1 MISVRGL
8 SKTFGS
14 TVAVNNISFDVNNGE
29 VLGFL
34 GPNGAGKTTTMR
46 ILTCYL
52 SPDNGTATVAGFDV
66 FENSLEVRKRVGYLP
81 ESAPLYLDMDV
92 VSYLRFVADIR
103 GIPRNLTGER
113 IRRMVDTCGLSSV
126 VGRNIGELS
135 KGYKQRVGLAQTLI
149 HDPEILILDEPT
161 TGLDPSQIIEIR
173 ELIKEIG
180 RERTVIL
187 STHIL
192 PEVEATCSRVLI
204 INEGVI
210 VASGTPEELHA
221 AVGGEDLIHVSIKTG
236 GGPAEGGGAQ
246 GGGAEGGGAQGGG
259 AEGGGAEGGGAE
271 GGGAQG
277 SGVEDAL
284 SSLAG
289 VTSVERKAEASGGYS
304 KYIVKA
310 SNGADLAEAMF
321 RVAVD
326 RGWTLNELKRET
338 LSLEDIF
345 LKLTTREA

>member
-1 MISVRGL
+1 MIAVRDL
-8 SKTFGS
+8 SKNFGS
-14 TVAVNNISFDVNNGE
+14 TAAVKNISFDVSKGE

-52 SPDNGTATVAGFDV
+52 SPDHGTATVAGFDV
-66 FENSLEVRKRVGYLP
+66 IEDSLEVRKRVGYLP
-81 ESAPLYLDMDV
+81 ESAPIYQDMDV

-103 GIPRNLTGER
+103 GIPRDLTDER
-113 IRRMVDTCGLSSV
+113 IRRMIDTCGLTKV

-221 AVGGEDLIHVSIKTG
+221 AAGGEDVIHVSIRTG
-236 GGPAEGGGAQ
+236 ASPEEGTAPAGGGAP
-246 GGGAEGGGAQGGG
+246 AQGGS
-259 AEGGGAEGGGAE
+259 AD
-271 GGGAQG
+271 G
-277 SGVEDAL
+277 SAGVKESL
-284 SSLAG
+284 STIGG
-289 VTSVERKAEASGGYS
+289 VTSAEIAADVGGGYTRYAVKASGG
-304 KYIVKA
+304 
-310 SNGADLAEAMF
+310 ADVEEAIFKM
-321 RVAVD
+321 AVD
-326 RGWTLNELKRET
+326 RGWIINQLKRET

-345 LKLTTREA
+345 LKVTTREV

>member
-1 MISVRGL
+1 MISVKDL
-8 SKTFGS
+8 SKTFGN
-14 TVAVNNISFDVNNGE
+14 TAAVNSISFEVDRGE

-52 SPDNGTATVAGFDV
+52 SPDDGTATVAGFDV
-66 FENSLEVRKRVGYLP
+66 MEDSIEVRRRVGYLP
-81 ESAPLYLDMDV
+81 ESAPLYQDMDV
-92 VSYLRFVADIR
+92 VSYLKFVADIR
-103 GIPRNLTGER
+103 GIPRDLTSER
-113 IRRMVDTCGLSSV
+113 IRRMIATCGLSKV
-126 VGRNIGELS
+126 LGRNIGELS

-204 INEGVI
+204 INEGAI
-210 VASGTPEELHA
+210 VASGTPEELQTA
-221 AVGGEDLIHVSIKTG
+221 AGGEEVIHVSIRAPGAPAG
-236 GGPAEGGGAQ
+236 GADAPEGGA
-246 GGGAEGGGAQGGG
+246 AHSA
-259 AEGGGAEGGGAE
+259 
-271 GGGAQG
+271 
-277 SGVEDAL
+277 GVTDAL
-284 SSLAG
+284 SSIAG
-289 VTSVERKAEASGGYS
+289 VAAAEVEDSGGGYTRYS
-304 KYIVKA
+304 LKA
-310 SNGADLAEAMF
+310 GGGTDLAADVF
-321 RVAVD
+321 RMAVE
-326 RGWTLNELKRET
+326 RGWTINELRRET

-345 LKLTTREA
+345 LKLTTREITR

>member
-1 MISVRGL
+1 MISVRDL
-8 SKTFGS
+8 SKSFGS
-14 TVAVNNISFDVNNGE
+14 TVAVNDISFDVNKGE

-52 SPDNGTATVAGFDV
+52 APDNGTATVAGFDV
-66 FENSLEVRKRVGYLP
+66 FEDSLEVRKRVGYLP

-92 VSYLRFVADIR
+92 VSYLRFVADVR
-103 GIPRNLTGER
+103 GIPRDHTGER
-113 IRRMVDTCGLSSV
+113 IRRMVDVCGLSKV

-135 KGYKQRVGLAQTLI
+135 KGYRQRVGLAQTLI

-221 AVGGEDLIHVSIKTG
+221 AAGGEDEIHVSIRAGDAST
-236 GGPAEGGGAQ
+236 EGAGAQ
-246 GGGAEGGGAQGGG
+246 GA
-259 AEGGGAEGGGAE
+259 
-271 GGGAQG
+271 
-277 SGVEDAL
+277 GVEEAL
-284 SSLAG
+284 SALG
-289 VTSVERKAEASGGYS
+289 GITSVEKAGEASGGYS
-304 KYIVKA
+304 KYIVKV
-310 SNGADLAEAMF
+310 SDGAELAETIFGM
-321 RVAVD
+321 AVE
-326 RGWTLNELKRET
+326 RGWTMNELKRET

-345 LKLTTREA
+345 LKLTTRED

>member
-1 MISVRGL
+1 MISVRDL

-14 TVAVNNISFDVNNGE
+14 TAAVNNISFDVNRGE

-52 SPDNGTATVAGFDV
+52 SPDHGTATVAGFDV
-66 FENSLEVRKRVGYLP
+66 IEDSLEVRKRVGYLP
-81 ESAPLYLDMDV
+81 ESAPLYQDMDV
-92 VSYLRFVADIR
+92 ISYLRFVADIR

-113 IRRMVDTCGLSSV
+113 IRRMVSTCGLAKV

-149 HDPEILILDEPT
+149 HDPEILVLDEPT

-204 INEGVI
+204 INEGAI
-210 VASGTPEELHA
+210 VASGTPEELQA
-221 AVGGEDLIHVSIKTG
+221 AAGGEDKIHVSIKTG
-236 GGPAEGGGAQ
+236 DARAESGGPGAAEGA
-246 GGGAEGGGAQGGG
+246 
-259 AEGGGAEGGGAE
+259 
-271 GGGAQG
+271 
-277 SGVEDAL
+277 GVKEAL
-284 SSLAG
+284 SSIGG
-289 VTSVERKAEASGGYS
+289 VTSAERTADAAGGYARYALKVSGGTD
-304 KYIVKA
+304 VE
-310 SNGADLAEAMF
+310 EAIFGM
-321 RVAVD
+321 ALE
-326 RGWTLNELKRET
+326 RGWTMNELRRET